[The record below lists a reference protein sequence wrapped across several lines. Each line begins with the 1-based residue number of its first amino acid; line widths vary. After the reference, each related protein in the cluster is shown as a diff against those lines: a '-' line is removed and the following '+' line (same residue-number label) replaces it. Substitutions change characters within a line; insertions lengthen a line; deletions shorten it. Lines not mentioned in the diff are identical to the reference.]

1 MSTESWHVNDWNI
14 GIILRSTNVFLNHEI
29 KGSIHACRQ
38 CHSQW
43 LWSLQGCPWTLGNGG
58 QFYKTWTSF
67 CGNSPVIKLK
77 KSRWPVCPGSASLRT
92 LYISNEGMAGL
103 VQGKS
108 HSKEHLV
115 DLSLVGEGTLD
126 PAVLPKWW
134 PPQAVHQE
142 SSSLSAA
149 LISSNFL

>member
-38 CHSQW
+38 CRSQW

-67 CGNSPVIKLK
+67 CGNSPVIRLK
-77 KSRWPVCPGSASLRT
+77 KSHWPVCPGSASLGT
-92 LYISNEGMAGL
+92 LDISNEGMAGL
-103 VQGKS
+103 VQVKP
-108 HSKEHLV
+108 HSKEHLIHFYH
-115 DLSLVGEGTLD
+115 SLEREQWLLWFFQNGGPHKLCIR
-126 PAVLPKWW
+126 A
-134 PPQAVHQE
+134 
-142 SSSLSAA
+142 AA
-149 LISSNFL
+149 LCQLH